1 MQKAAPQS
9 PEVERAGPQPPSLER
24 SWRRGLGWV
33 FPMPRGE
40 CPPVI
45 YTDIYR
51 KHTGLLIHKIEEQ
64 SVFSL
69 AGLSGSVADLNH
81 FRTCPDLPAGRRPT
95 AWELAANG
103 AAQVQA
109 SCPMQDWSCTE
120 LIARFASQ
128 SWGNWSSPQMLC
140 SLELPNW

>member
-1 MQKAAPQS
+1 MSKAFS
-9 PEVERAGPQPPSLER
+9 PEPETSAEELERAGPQLPSLGR
-24 SWRRGLGWV
+24 SWRRGLDWV

-69 AGLSGSVADLNH
+69 AGLLGSVADLNH
-81 FRTCPDLPAGRRPT
+81 FRTCPDLPSGRRPR
-95 AWELAANG
+95 LH
-103 AAQVQA
+103 
-109 SCPMQDWSCTE
+109 
-120 LIARFASQ
+120 
-128 SWGNWSSPQMLC
+128 GNWLQM
-140 SLELPNW
+140 ELPQCRLPAPCRAGATLS